1 MRVAVIGGT
10 GFVGNYLIDA
20 LSAAGHDLSVL
31 VRPGSESK
39 LPDSSIWRR
48 VTGDVGDSTAV
59 EAVIEGCNAVV
70 YCIGILKEI
79 PKEGVTF
86 EALQYQG
93 VVRAVDAAQ
102 QAGARR
108 FLLMSANGVKV
119 PGTAY
124 QETKKRAEDYL
135 LASQLDGTVFRP
147 SVIFGDPR
155 GQMEIAT
162 QLLRDVIALPFPAA
176 GFINSDATTQG
187 QIMMSPVHV
196 EDVALAFVR
205 ALADDATIGMT
216 YELGGPDE
224 ISWIEMIATV
234 AAATGRK
241 KWIVKMPVRVMKFS
255 AMLFDWLP
263 FFPVTRDQLVM
274 LEEGNTADPTVI
286 ASLLGTPPRA
296 FDAGHLR
303 YLSH

>member
-39 LPDSSIWRR
+39 LPKSSIWRR
-48 VTGDVGDSTAV
+48 VSGEIGDSTAV

-176 GFINSDATTQG
+176 GFINSDAATQG

-224 ISWIEMIATV
+224 ISWIEMIAKV

-274 LEEGNTADPTVI
+274 LEEGNTADPAVI
-286 ASLLGTPPRA
+286 ESLLGRPPRA
-296 FDAGHLR
+296 FDAEHLQ

>member
-10 GFVGNYLIDA
+10 GFVGSYLIDA

-39 LPDSSIWRR
+39 LPGSSIWRR
-48 VTGDVGDSTAV
+48 VSGALGDSAAV
-59 EAVIEGCNAVV
+59 GAGLEGCNAVV
-70 YCIGILKEI
+70 YCIGLLQEV
-79 PKEGVTF
+79 PNEGVTF

-102 QAGARR
+102 NAGARR
-108 FLLMSANGVKV
+108 FLLMSANGGKV

-124 QETKKRAEDYL
+124 QGTKKRAEGYV
-135 LASQLDGTVFRP
+135 LASQLGAPIFGP
-147 SVIFGDPR
+147 AGMFGDPR
-155 GQMEIAT
+155 GQMAVAAPV
-162 QLLRDVIALPFPAA
+162 LRGVIALPVPAA
-176 GFINSDATTQG
+176 GFINSDAATQG

-296 FDAGHLR
+296 FDAEHLR

>member
-39 LPDSSIWRR
+39 LPESSIWRR
-48 VTGDVGDSTAV
+48 VSGEIGDSTAV

-176 GFINSDATTQG
+176 GFINSDAATQG

-196 EDVALAFVR
+196 EDVALAFVQ

-224 ISWIEMIATV
+224 ISWIEMIAKV

-274 LEEGNTADPTVI
+274 LEEGNTADPAVI
-286 ASLLGTPPRA
+286 ESLLGRPPRA
-296 FDAGHLR
+296 FDAEHLQ

>member
-1 MRVAVIGGT
+1 VSGEI
-10 GFVGNYLIDA
+10 
-20 LSAAGHDLSVL
+20 
-31 VRPGSESK
+31 
-39 LPDSSIWRR
+39 
-48 VTGDVGDSTAV
+48 GDSTAV

-176 GFINSDATTQG
+176 GFINSDAATQG

-224 ISWIEMIATV
+224 ISWIEMIAKV

-274 LEEGNTADPTVI
+274 LEEGNTADPAVI
-286 ASLLGTPPRA
+286 ESLLGRPPRA
-296 FDAGHLR
+296 FDAEHLQ

>member
-39 LPDSSIWRR
+39 LPKSSIWRR
-48 VTGDVGDSTAV
+48 VSGEIGDSTAV

-176 GFINSDATTQG
+176 GFINSDAATQG

-196 EDVALAFVR
+196 EDVALAFVQ

-224 ISWIEMIATV
+224 ISWIEMIAKV

-274 LEEGNTADPTVI
+274 LEEGNTADPAVI
-286 ASLLGTPPRA
+286 ESLLGRPPRA
-296 FDAGHLR
+296 FDAEHLQ

>member
-39 LPDSSIWRR
+39 LPESSIWRR
-48 VTGDVGDSTAV
+48 VSGEIRDSTAV

-176 GFINSDATTQG
+176 GFINSDAATQG

-196 EDVALAFVR
+196 EDVALAFVQ

-224 ISWIEMIATV
+224 ISWIEMIAKV

-274 LEEGNTADPTVI
+274 LEEGNTADPAVI
-286 ASLLGTPPRA
+286 ESLLGRPPRA
-296 FDAGHLR
+296 FDAEHLQ